1 MSTDSLNKDR
11 DSSIAAAMN
20 AIHEPLRQSPI
31 CTPSYRQQ
39 QGLTLIEIM
48 IALLIGAFLLGGVM
62 EVFLKS
68 RQTYRVQEALSRLQE
83 NGRFAMD
90 FLARDIRM
98 TDYRGCQGGSLST
111 PKQPK
116 SLYDTATRSIN
127 EALVGVNGAPNA
139 NSAMDAPDS
148 ITARWSENGCN
159 DVVTTPCSTDLNQEC
174 PENRAFDIRTANSVL
189 NLARNTAALVEGVE
203 NMQILYGADTNNDGV
218 PNYYVPAGTA
228 GLDMTQVNSV
238 RVSLLLRT
246 IDDNI
251 ASEPLAYTYNGA
263 TTTPTDRRIRRV
275 FTSTI
280 ALRNRLH

>member
-90 FLARDIRM
+90 FLTRDIRM
-98 TDYRGCQGGSLST
+98 TDYQGCQGGSLST

-139 NSAMDAPDS
+139 NSAKDAPDE
-148 ITARWSENGCN
+148 IQARWSENGCN
-159 DVVTTPCSTDLNQEC
+159 DVVTAPCSTDLNQEC
-174 PENRAFDIRTANSVL
+174 PKNAAYSISAG
-189 NLARNTAALVEGVE
+189 NLQTTYLSIEGVE
-203 NMQILYGADTNNDGV
+203 NMQILYGDDTNGDGV

-228 GLDMTQVNSV
+228 GLDMTRVNSV

-251 ASEPLAYTYNGA
+251 ASQSLDYTYNGA
-263 TTTPTDRRIRRV
+263 TTTATDRRIRRV